1 MATLGSRRARWMRV
15 AVATVAALTTVA
27 VGLFAYVYVHLNRNI
42 HTFTPEGLATSRPPV
57 ATPAVPTAQAPINLL
72 LIGSDSRA
80 SGNEALAGGQGV
92 DGARSDTTILLHISG
107 DRKHA
112 IGVSIPRDALVD
124 IPACESNGTVYPPQ
138 TDVMFNSAFAE
149 GDSPDGNPTCT
160 QNTVEAMTGIRID
173 HTIVLDFAGF
183 AAMSSAVGGVQVCV
197 PAVDD
202 TQLEQAYGITLTPG
216 LQTLSGKS
224 ALEYVR
230 AREGFGDNSDIGR
243 MKRQQAFLSALVKK
257 ILDSGVYANPLALYR
272 LADAATS
279 SLTVDP
285 TLDSVGALESLA
297 LQFES
302 IPLKNVEFV
311 TTPWQYDGARVDLVQ
326 PDTSILWSLLR
337 ADKTLEGA
345 DASGASTPSATP
357 TTDTGSPTPTV
368 TGTGSADTAPSAASE
383 SQQTVKLQDVPS
395 TDAGTSS
402 GSADSPLPSVIPS
415 GITDNIR
422 PADSD
427 PCSDLNYGPPQQ

>member
-1 MATLGSRRARWMRV
+1 MATLGSRRARAVRV

-27 VGLFAYVYVHLNRNI
+27 VGLFAYVYIHLNHNI
-42 HTFTPEGLATSRPPV
+42 HTFTPEGISTSRPPV
-57 ATPAVPTAQAPINLL
+57 ATPAAPTAQPPINLL

-80 SGNEALAGGQGV
+80 NGNEALGGGADV
-92 DGARSDTTILLHISG
+92 GGARSDTTILLHISG

-112 IGVSIPRDALVD
+112 IGVSIPRDSLVN
-124 IPACESNGTVYPPQ
+124 IPACEANGTPYQPQ
-138 TDVMFNSAFAE
+138 TDVMFNSAFSE
-149 GDSPDGNPTCT
+149 GGMPDGNPSCT

-173 HTIVLDFAGF
+173 HTIVLNFAGF
-183 AAMSSAVGGVQVCV
+183 ATMSSAVGGVQVCV
-197 PAVDD
+197 PPVDN
-202 TQLEQAYGITLTPG
+202 TQLEQAYGVTLTPG

-257 ILDSGVYANPLALYR
+257 VVDAGLYTDPVALYR

-285 TLDSVGALESLA
+285 SLDSVGSLENLA
-297 LQFES
+297 MQFES
-302 IPLKNVEFV
+302 IPLQNVEFV
-311 TTPWQYDGARVDLVQ
+311 TAPWQYDGARVDLIE
-326 PDTSILWSLLR
+326 PDTGILWSLLR

-345 DASGASTPSATP
+345 DASGASTPSVSP
-357 TTDTGSPTPTV
+357 TTGTDSPTPTA
-368 TGTGSADTAPSAASE
+368 TGTGSADTAPSIAAQ
-383 SQQTVKLQDVPS
+383 SQQAAKLQGLPS
-395 TDAGTSS
+395 ADAGTSS